1 MHERPQDMPAA
12 TFVAMDKGTPSE
24 APSAVNPPE
33 RPVRPPIDR
42 EAEKAE
48 ILRRYRG
55 LLRSIRGE
63 RAPENTRLI
72 RKAFN
77 IAVEA
82 HKEQRRKTGEPYI
95 YHPIAVARICAE
107 EIGLGTTSVV
117 SALLHDTV
125 EDTDLTLDDVR
136 DLFGPTVATIIDG
149 LTKISG
155 MQFTSGSAQAENF
168 RKVLLTLADDVRV
181 ILVKLADRL
190 HNMRTLDS
198 MARDK
203 QLKIAS
209 ETTYLYAPLAHRLGL
224 YNIKS
229 ELEDHALRFKE
240 PEIHED
246 ISQKLKKGEAVRR
259 RFISRFTLP
268 IREALDREGFSY
280 EIKGRPKSVHSIYNK
295 MLKKHVSFEEVYD
308 VFAIRI
314 IVDSRPELEKADCW
328 KVYSIVT
335 DYYQPNPDRLRDWIS
350 IPKAN
355 GYESLHTTVMSPG
368 GRWVEVQI
376 RSRRMDEIAEMGLA
390 AHYRYK
396 DGDEHGSALD
406 VWLNRIREVL
416 DDPGT
421 DALDFVSDFKLNLF
435 SDEIVVFTPKGE
447 MRNLPAGATALDFA
461 FDIHTQI
468 GRQCIGAKVNHRLV
482 PLSQPLRSGDQ
493 IEIITSRKQQPKE
506 DWLNYVVT
514 ARARHRIKQA
524 LRDQKKKLAVVGRET
539 VQRQLR
545 QWGAKADSGNVALLT
560 EYFRSHSDTDLYYH
574 VARGKYALDALAG
587 VQVRGG
593 RLILPKRKHRPEERP
608 LEEVVSEIRG
618 TDQSGLL
625 IGDDLQ
631 KIDYKLSPCCN
642 PISGDDVFGFIT
654 VGEGIKIH
662 RVNCPNAV
670 QLMSN
675 FAYRIV
681 KARWKGKN
689 TVEFLAGIRFSGIDD
704 VGLVSKIT
712 TIISHEHN
720 VNMRS
725 VSFES
730 HDGIFEGKVIVYVHD
745 TDHLNALMDKLKRVH
760 GVRHVERVEQ

>member
-1 MHERPQDMPAA
+1 
-12 TFVAMDKGTPSE
+12 MDKGPNSAKPAPEAGTPK
-24 APSAVNPPE
+24 
-33 RPVRPPIDR
+33 PVKPVIDLV
-42 EAEKAE
+42 AEKAE

-63 RAPENTRLI
+63 RTPEATRII

-82 HKEQRRKTGEPYI
+82 HKDQRRKTGEPYI

-117 SALLHDTV
+117 AALLHDTV

-136 DLFGPTVATIIDG
+136 DLFGPRVATIIDG
-149 LTKISG
+149 LTKMSG
-155 MQFTSGSAQAENF
+155 IEFQTNSVQAENF
-168 RKVLLTLADDVRV
+168 RKVLLTLAEDVRV
-181 ILVKLADRL
+181 ILIKLADRL

-240 PEIHED
+240 PVIHAD
-246 ISQKLKKGEAVRR
+246 ISQKLKKGEAVRK

-268 IREALDREGFSY
+268 IRASLDKEGFSY
-280 EIKGRPKSVHSIYNK
+280 EIKGRPKSVHSIYSK
-295 MLKKHVSFEEVYD
+295 MMNKHVSFEEVYD

-314 IVDSRPELEKADCW
+314 IMDTRQELEKADCW

-335 DYYQPNPDRLRDWIS
+335 DHYQPNPDRLRDWIS
-350 IPKAN
+350 LPKAN

-376 RSRRMDEIAEMGLA
+376 RSKRMDEIAEMGLA

-396 DGDEHGSALD
+396 AGDEQTSALD
-406 VWLNRIREVL
+406 AWLNRIREVL
-416 DDPGT
+416 EEPGT
-421 DALDFVSDFKLNLF
+421 DALDFVHDFKLNLF
-435 SDEIVVFTPKGE
+435 SDEIAVFTPQGE
-447 MRNLPAGATALDFA
+447 MRNLPAGATALDLA

-468 GRQCIGAKVNHRLV
+468 GRQCIGAKVNHKLV
-482 PLSQPLRSGDQ
+482 PLSQALKSGDQ
-493 IEIITSRKQQPKE
+493 VEIITSRKQQPKE
-506 DWLNYVVT
+506 EWLRFVAT
-514 ARARHRIKQA
+514 AKARHRIKQS
-524 LRDQKKKLAVVGRET
+524 LRDQKKKLAVVGRESAM
-539 VQRQLR
+539 QHLR
-545 QWGAKADSGNVALLT
+545 QIGAKTTTHNIAQLVEHFQAGTPVD
-560 EYFRSHSDTDLYYH
+560 FFYH
-574 VARGKYALDALAG
+574 VARGKYDLSKLTQA
-587 VQVRGG
+587 QVRNG
-593 RLILPKRKHRPEERP
+593 RLVLPKRKVDPEERS
-608 LEEVVSEIRG
+608 LDEIVSEIRG
-618 TDQSGLL
+618 ENQGSLVL
-625 IGDDLQ
+625 GDDL
-631 KIDYKLSPCCN
+631 KKLDYQLSKCCN
-642 PISGDDVFGFIT
+642 PIAGDDVFGFIT
-654 VGEGIKIH
+654 EGEGIKIH

-681 KARWKGKN
+681 KARWKGKD

-704 VGLVSKIT
+704 VGLVNKIT

-720 VNMRS
+720 VNMRAI
-725 VSFES
+725 SFES
-730 HDGIFEGKVIVYVHD
+730 HDGIFEGKVMAYVHD
-745 TDHLNALMDKLKRVH
+745 TDHLNALIEKLKRVR
-760 GVRHVERVEQ
+760 GVRNVERVDQ

>member
-1 MHERPQDMPAA
+1 
-12 TFVAMDKGTPSE
+12 MDKGPSH
-24 APSAVNPPE
+24 ATQPASAAENPA
-33 RPVRPPIDR
+33 RPVIDLV
-42 EAEKAE
+42 AEKAE

-55 LLRSIRGE
+55 LLRSIKGQRTAE
-63 RAPENTRLI
+63 ESRQI

-82 HKEQRRKTGEPYI
+82 HKDQRRKSGEPYI

-107 EIGLGTTSVV
+107 EIGLGATSVV
-117 SALLHDTV
+117 AALLHDTV
-125 EDTDLTLDDVR
+125 EDTDLTLDDVK
-136 DLFGPTVATIIDG
+136 DLFGPTVTTIIDG

-155 MQFTSGSAQAENF
+155 MQFSTDSIQAENF
-168 RKVLLTLADDVRV
+168 RKVLLTLAQDVRV

-209 ETTYLYAPLAHRLGL
+209 ETIYLYAPMAHRLGL
-224 YNIKS
+224 YSIKS
-229 ELEDHALRFKE
+229 ELEDLSLKFKE
-240 PEIHED
+240 PTIYAE
-246 ISQKLKKGEAVRR
+246 ISQKLKKGEAVRK

-268 IREALDREGFSY
+268 IRGSLDREGFSY
-280 EIKGRPKSVHSIYNK
+280 EIKGRPKSVHSIYTK
-295 MLKKHVSFEEVYD
+295 MLKKHVTFEEVYD

-314 IVDSRPELEKADCW
+314 IIDSRPELEKADCW
-328 KVYSIVT
+328 KVYSVVT
-335 DYYQPNPDRLRDWIS
+335 DFYQPSPDRLRDWIS
-350 IPKAN
+350 LPKAN

-396 DGDEHGSALD
+396 DGEEPSSALD
-406 VWLNRIREVL
+406 NWLNRIREML
-416 DDPGT
+416 EDPNSN
-421 DALDFVSDFKLNLF
+421 AIDFVNDFKLDLF

-447 MRNLPAGATALDFA
+447 MRNLPSGATALDFA

-468 GRQCIGAKVNHRLV
+468 GRQCIGAKVNHKLV
-482 PLSQPLRSGDQ
+482 PLSQALRSGDQ

-506 DWLNYVVT
+506 DWLNFVAT
-514 ARARHRIKQA
+514 AKARHRIKQA
-524 LRDQKKKLAVVGRET
+524 LRDQKMKLAVVGRES

-545 QWGAKADSGNVALLT
+545 SWGAKVDNPNIKALVGHYNT
-560 EYFRSHSDTDLYYH
+560 PSPTDLFYQ
-574 VARGKYALDALAG
+574 VARGKFVLTDLKEL
-587 VQVRGG
+587 QVKNG
-593 RLILPKRKHRPEERP
+593 RLVLPKVKHAADERS
-608 LEEVVSEIRG
+608 LEEVVAEIRG
-618 TDQSGLL
+618 HDHGALSL
-625 IGDDLQ
+625 GDDLQ
-631 KIDYKLSPCCN
+631 RIEYKLSPCCN
-642 PISGDDVFGFIT
+642 PIAGDDVFGFIT
-654 VGEGIKIH
+654 MNEGIKIH

-681 KARWKGKN
+681 KARWKGKD

-704 VGLVSKIT
+704 VGLVNKIT

-720 VNMRS
+720 VNMRAI
-725 VSFES
+725 SFES
-730 HDGIFEGKVIVYVHD
+730 HGGIFDGKVMAYVHD
-745 TDHLNALMDKLKRVH
+745 TDHLNSLMDKLKRVR
-760 GVRHVERVEQ
+760 GVRIVERVDQ

>member
-1 MHERPQDMPAA
+1 MSSAGATAPEASRPDAPPVIDLVAER
-12 TFVAMDKGTPSE
+12 
-24 APSAVNPPE
+24 
-33 RPVRPPIDR
+33 
-42 EAEKAE
+42 AE
-48 ILRRYRG
+48 ILRRYRT
-55 LLRSIRGE
+55 LLRAIKGHRTAE
-63 RAPENTRLI
+63 DTRMI

-82 HKEQRRKTGEPYI
+82 HKEQRRKSGEPYI

-107 EIGLGTTSVV
+107 EIGLGATSVV
-117 SALLHDTV
+117 AALLHDTV
-125 EDTDLTLDDVR
+125 EDTDLTLDDVK

-155 MQFTSGSAQAENF
+155 LQFATDSIQAENF
-168 RKVLLTLADDVRV
+168 RKVLLTLAQDVRV

-209 ETTYLYAPLAHRLGL
+209 ETLYLYAPLAHRLGL
-224 YNIKS
+224 YSIKS
-229 ELEDHALRFKE
+229 ELEDLSLKFKE
-240 PEIHED
+240 PEVYAD
-246 ISQKLKKGEAVRR
+246 ISTRLKKGEAVRK
-259 RFISRFTLP
+259 RFISRFVLP
-268 IREALDREGFSY
+268 IKQSLDREAFSY

-314 IVDSRPELEKADCW
+314 IIDTKQELEKADCW

-335 DYYQPNPDRLRDWIS
+335 DFYQPNPDRLRDWIS
-350 IPKAN
+350 TPKAN

-396 DGDEHGSALD
+396 DDQDHASALD
-406 VWLNRIREVL
+406 AWLNRIREVL
-416 DDPGT
+416 DDPTT
-421 DALDFVSDFKLNLF
+421 DAIDFVNDFKLNLF

-447 MRNLPAGATALDFA
+447 MRSLPAGATALDFA

-468 GRQCIGAKVNHRLV
+468 GRQCIGAKVNHKLV
-482 PLSQPLRSGDQ
+482 PLSHPLKGGDQ

-506 DWLNYVVT
+506 DWLTYVKT
-514 ARARHRIKQA
+514 AKARHKIKQS
-524 LRDQKKKLAVVGRET
+524 LREQKKKLAVVGREQ
-539 VQRQLR
+539 VQVMLR
-545 QWGAKADSGNVALLT
+545 KWGAKPDGQNIDALIAH
-560 EYFRSHSDTDLYYH
+560 FRARSAMDLYYQ
-574 VARGKYALDALAG
+574 VARGKHDLAKVEG
-587 VQVRGG
+587 VQIRAG
-593 RLILPKRKHRPEERP
+593 RLVLPKHEAKPDERT
-608 LEEVVSEIRG
+608 LEEVVAEIRG
-618 TDQSGLL
+618 AVPGALL

-631 KIDYKLSPCCN
+631 KIDYRLSKCCN
-642 PISGDDVFGFIT
+642 PIAGDDVFGFIT
-654 VGEGIKIH
+654 VNEGIKIH

-681 KARWKGKN
+681 KARWKGTDK
-689 TVEFLAGIRFSGIDD
+689 VEFLAGIKFSGIDD
-704 VGLVSKIT
+704 VGLVNKIT
-712 TIISHEHN
+712 TIISHEHH
-720 VNMRS
+720 VNMRAI
-725 VSFES
+725 SFES
-730 HDGIFEGKVIVYVHD
+730 HDGVFEGKVMAYVQD
-745 TDHLNALMDKLKRVH
+745 TDHLNGLIEKLKRVR
-760 GVRHVERVEQ
+760 GVRSVERVDQ

>member
-1 MHERPQDMPAA
+1 MSDATAA
-12 TFVAMDKGTPSE
+12 AHQPSKN
-24 APSAVNPPE
+24 VQ
-33 RPVRPPIDR
+33 PPIDLA
-42 EAEKAE
+42 AERAE
-48 ILRRYRG
+48 ILLRYRG
-55 LLRSIRGE
+55 LLRSIKGHRS
-63 RAPENTRLI
+63 PEENRMI

-82 HKEQRRKTGEPYI
+82 HKEQRRKSGEPYI

-117 SALLHDTV
+117 AALLHDTV
-125 EDTDLTLDDVR
+125 EDTDLTLDDVK

-155 MQFTSGSAQAENF
+155 LQFGTDSIQAENF
-168 RKVLLTLADDVRV
+168 RKVLLTLAQDVRV

-209 ETTYLYAPLAHRLGL
+209 ETLFLYAPLAHRLGL

-229 ELEDHALRFKE
+229 ELEDLSLKFKE
-240 PEIHED
+240 PETYAD
-246 ISQKLKKGEAVRR
+246 ISQRLKKGEAVRK

-268 IREALDREGFSY
+268 IKEALDKEGFGY
-280 EIKGRPKSVHSIYNK
+280 EIKGRPKSIHSIYNK

-314 IVDSRPELEKADCW
+314 IVNSKTELEKADCW

-350 IPKAN
+350 LLKAN

-376 RSRRMDEIAEMGLA
+376 RSKRMDEIAEMGLA

-396 DGDEHGSALD
+396 DEQDHASALD
-406 VWLNRIREVL
+406 AWLSRIREVL
-416 DDPGT
+416 EDPST
-421 DALDFVSDFKLNLF
+421 DAIDFVNDFKLNLF

-447 MRNLPAGATALDFA
+447 MRNLPAGSTALDFA

-468 GRQCIGAKVNHRLV
+468 GRQCIGAKVNHKLV
-482 PLSQPLRSGDQ
+482 PLSPALKSGDQ
-493 IEIITSRKQQPKE
+493 IEVITSKKQQPKE
-506 DWLNYVVT
+506 DWLTFVKT
-514 ARARHRIKQA
+514 AKAKHRIKQA
-524 LRDQKKKLAVVGRET
+524 LRDQKKKLAVVGREQL
-539 VQRQLR
+539 QRMLR
-545 QWGAKADSGNVALLT
+545 KWGAKVDAANVNVLI
-560 EYFRSHSDTDLYYH
+560 EHYGSRSAMDLYYQ
-574 VARGKYALDALAG
+574 VARGKHLLETLAD
-587 VQVRGG
+587 VTVKNG
-593 RLILPKRKHRPEERP
+593 RLSLPKVKRQPDERT
-608 LEEVVSEIRG
+608 LEEVVAEIRG
-618 TDQSGLL
+618 ATPGALL

-631 KIDYKLSPCCN
+631 KIDYQLSPCCH
-642 PISGDDVFGFIT
+642 PIAGDDVFGFIT
-654 VGEGIKIH
+654 VSEGIKIH
-662 RVNCPNAV
+662 HVNCPNAV

-681 KARWKGKN
+681 KARWKGKDS
-689 TVEFLAGIRFSGIDD
+689 VEFLAGLRFSGIDE
-704 VGLVSKIT
+704 VGLVNKIT
-712 TIISHEHN
+712 SIISHQHN

-725 VSFES
+725 ISFES
-730 HDGIFEGKVIVYVHD
+730 NDGIFEGKVMAYVQD
-745 TDHLNALMDKLKRVH
+745 TDHLMSLIEKLRRVN
-760 GVRHVERVEQ
+760 GVRSVERVDH

>member
-1 MHERPQDMPAA
+1 
-12 TFVAMDKGTPSE
+12 MDKGTRTDDNTVATTRPA
-24 APSAVNPPE
+24 APVIDPVAE
-33 RPVRPPIDR
+33 R
-42 EAEKAE
+42 AE

-55 LLRSIRGE
+55 LLRSIKGE
-63 RAPENTRLI
+63 RTPEDTRQI

-82 HKEQRRKTGEPYI
+82 HKHQRRRSGEPYI
-95 YHPIAVARICAE
+95 YHPIAVARICSE
-107 EIGLGTTSVV
+107 ELGLGTTSVV
-117 SALLHDTV
+117 AALLHDTV

-149 LTKISG
+149 LTKIGG
-155 MQFTSGSAQAENF
+155 MQFQTGSIQAENF
-168 RKVLLTLADDVRV
+168 RKVLLTLAQDVRV
-181 ILVKLADRL
+181 ILIKLADRL
-190 HNMRTLDS
+190 HNMRTLDHQP
-198 MARDK
+198 RDK

-209 ETTYLYAPLAHRLGL
+209 ETSYLYAPLAHRLGL

-229 ELEDHALRFKE
+229 ELEDLSLKFKE
-240 PEIHED
+240 PAIHEE
-246 ISQKLKKGEAVRR
+246 ITSKLKKGEAVRK

-268 IREALDREGFSY
+268 IRKALDREAFTY

-314 IVDSRPELEKADCW
+314 IIDTKPELEKADCW

-335 DYYQPNPDRLRDWIS
+335 DFYQPNPDRLRDWIS
-350 IPKAN
+350 LPKAN

-396 DGDEHGSALD
+396 DGDDQSSGLD
-406 VWLNRIREVL
+406 MWLNRIREVL
-416 DDPGT
+416 EDPST
-421 DALDFVSDFKLNLF
+421 DALDFVNDFKLNLY

-447 MRNLPAGATALDFA
+447 MRSLPAGATALDFA
-461 FDIHTQI
+461 FDIHSQI
-468 GRQCIGAKVNHRLV
+468 GRQCIGAKVNHKLV

-514 ARARHRIKQA
+514 AKARHRIKQA
-524 LRDQKKKLAVVGRET
+524 LRDQKKKLAVVGREA
-539 VQRQLR
+539 VARALR
-545 QWGAKADSGNVALLT
+545 KWGAKTDTANINQLVEHFRSNTPTELYYQVARGTIRLEALGNVA
-560 EYFRSHSDTDLYYH
+560 
-574 VARGKYALDALAG
+574 VKN
-587 VQVRGG
+587 G
-593 RLILPKRKHRPEERP
+593 RLVLPKVRRSEDDRT
-608 LEEVVSEIRG
+608 LEEVVAEIRG
-618 TDQSGLL
+618 DKNATLL

-631 KIDYKLSPCCN
+631 KIDYKLSSCCN
-642 PISGDDVFGFIT
+642 PIAGDDVFGFIT
-654 VGEGIKIH
+654 VNEGIKIH

-689 TVEFLAGIRFSGIDD
+689 TVEFLAGIKFSGIDE
-704 VGLVSKIT
+704 VGLVNKIT

-720 VNMRS
+720 VNMRAI
-725 VSFES
+725 SFES
-730 HDGIFEGKVIVYVHD
+730 NDGIFEGKVMAYVHD
-745 TDHLNALMDKLKRVH
+745 TDHLNALMEKLKRVN
-760 GVRHVERVEQ
+760 GVRSVERVDQ

>member
-1 MHERPQDMPAA
+1 
-12 TFVAMDKGTPSE
+12 MDKGPQHPTPPAE
-24 APSAVNPPE
+24 PAVTSA
-33 RPVRPPIDR
+33 RPVIDLV
-42 EAEKAE
+42 AEKAE

-55 LLRSIRGE
+55 LLRSIKGQRTAE
-63 RAPENTRLI
+63 ESRQI

-82 HKEQRRKTGEPYI
+82 HKDQRRKSGEPYI

-107 EIGLGTTSVV
+107 EIGLGATSVV
-117 SALLHDTV
+117 AALLHDTV
-125 EDTDLTLDDVR
+125 EDTDLTLDDVK

-155 MQFTSGSAQAENF
+155 MQFSTDSIQAENF
-168 RKVLLTLADDVRV
+168 RKVLLTLAQDVRV

-190 HNMRTLDS
+190 HNMRTLES

-209 ETTYLYAPLAHRLGL
+209 ETIYLYAPMAHRLGL
-224 YNIKS
+224 YSIKS
-229 ELEDHALRFKE
+229 ELEDLSLKFKE
-240 PEIHED
+240 PTVYEE
-246 ISQKLKKGEAVRR
+246 ISQKLKKGEAVRK

-268 IREALDREGFSY
+268 IRESLDREGFSY

-295 MLKKHVSFEEVYD
+295 MLKKHVTFEEVYD

-314 IVDSRPELEKADCW
+314 IITSRPELEKADCW

-335 DYYQPNPDRLRDWIS
+335 DFYQPSPDRLRDWIS
-350 IPKAN
+350 LPKAN

-376 RSRRMDEIAEMGLA
+376 RSQRMDEIAEMGLA

-396 DGDEHGSALD
+396 DGEEPSSALD
-406 VWLNRIREVL
+406 NWLNRIREML
-416 DDPGT
+416 EDPNSN
-421 DALDFVSDFKLNLF
+421 AIDFVNDFKLDLF

-461 FDIHTQI
+461 FDIHTQV
-468 GRQCIGAKVNHRLV
+468 GRQCIGAKVNHKLV

-506 DWLNYVVT
+506 DWLNLVAT
-514 ARARHRIKQA
+514 AKARHRIKQA
-524 LRDQKKKLAVVGRET
+524 LRDQKQKLAVVGRES

-545 QWGAKADSGNVALLT
+545 TWGAKVDDNNIKTLVEHLNTASP
-560 EYFRSHSDTDLYYH
+560 TDLFYQ
-574 VARGKYALDALAG
+574 VARGKHVLADLKAPH
-587 VQVRGG
+587 VKNG
-593 RLILPKRKHRPEERP
+593 RLVLPKTKPQPDERS
-608 LEEVVSEIRG
+608 LEEVVAEIRG
-618 TDQSGLL
+618 HDHGGLSL
-625 IGDDLQ
+625 GDDLQ
-631 KIDYKLSPCCN
+631 RIEYKLSPCCN
-642 PISGDDVFGFIT
+642 PIAGDDVFGFIT
-654 VGEGIKIH
+654 MNEGIKIH

-681 KARWKGKN
+681 KARWKGKD

-704 VGLVSKIT
+704 VGLVNKIT

-720 VNMRS
+720 VNMRAI
-725 VSFES
+725 SFES
-730 HDGIFEGKVIVYVHD
+730 HDGIFEGKVMAYVHD
-745 TDHLNALMDKLKRVH
+745 TDHLNSLMDKLKRVR
-760 GVRHVERVEQ
+760 GVRIVERVDQ

>member
-1 MHERPQDMPAA
+1 
-12 TFVAMDKGTPSE
+12 MDKASVQPTAVPD
-24 APSAVNPPE
+24 APQPHVIDAAAE
-33 RPVRPPIDR
+33 RS
-42 EAEKAE
+42 E
-48 ILRRYRG
+48 ILRRYRT
-55 LLRSIRGE
+55 LLRAFKGDRTAE
-63 RAPENTRLI
+63 DTRVI

-82 HKEQRRKTGEPYI
+82 HKEQRRKSGEPYI

-117 SALLHDTV
+117 AALLHDTV
-125 EDTDLTLDDVR
+125 EDTDLTLEDVK

-155 MQFTSGSAQAENF
+155 LQFATDSIQAENF
-168 RKVLLTLADDVRV
+168 RKVLLTLAQDVRV

-190 HNMRTLDS
+190 HNMRTLDHQP
-198 MARDK
+198 RDK

-209 ETTYLYAPLAHRLGL
+209 ETLYLYAPLAHRLGL
-224 YNIKS
+224 YSIKS
-229 ELEDHALRFKE
+229 ELEDLSLKFKE
-240 PEIHED
+240 PEVYAE

-259 RFISRFTLP
+259 RFINSFVVP
-268 IREALDREGFSY
+268 IRRALDREQFSY
-280 EIKGRPKSVHSIYNK
+280 EVKGRPKSVHSIYSK
-295 MLKKHVSFEEVYD
+295 MLKKNVAFEEVYD

-314 IVDSRPELEKADCW
+314 IIETKQELEKADCW

-350 IPKAN
+350 LPKAN

-396 DGDEHGSALD
+396 DDQEHASALD
-406 VWLNRIREVL
+406 AWLNRIREVL
-416 DDPGT
+416 DDPTT
-421 DALDFVSDFKLNLF
+421 DAIDFVNEFKLNLF

-482 PLSQPLRSGDQ
+482 PLSHPLKGGDQ
-493 IEIITSRKQQPKE
+493 IEIITSKKQQPKE
-506 DWLNYVVT
+506 DWLGYVKT
-514 ARARHRIKQA
+514 AKARHKIKQS
-524 LRDQKKKLAVVGRET
+524 LRELRKKLAVVGREQL
-539 VQRQLR
+539 QRVLR
-545 QWGAKADSGNVALLT
+545 KWGAKADGPNTNALI
-560 EYFRSHSDTDLYYH
+560 EHFGSRSAMDLYYQ
-574 VARGKYALDALAG
+574 VARGKHLLEKIEG
-587 VQVRGG
+587 VHVKSG
-593 RLILPKRKHRPEERP
+593 RLHLPKAPRMPDERS

-618 TDQSGLL
+618 SAPGALL

-631 KIDYKLSPCCN
+631 RIDYQLSKCCN
-642 PISGDDVFGFIT
+642 PIAGDDVFGFIT

-681 KARWKGKN
+681 KARWKGKEN
-689 TVEFLAGIRFSGIDD
+689 IEFLAGIAFSGIDD
-704 VGLVSKIT
+704 VGLVNKIT

-720 VNMRS
+720 VNMRAI
-725 VSFES
+725 SFES
-730 HDGIFEGKVIVYVHD
+730 HDGVFEGKVMAYVHD
-745 TDHLNALMDKLKRVH
+745 TDHLNALIEKLRRVR
-760 GVRHVERVEQ
+760 GVRNVERVDH

>member
-1 MHERPQDMPAA
+1 MSNPDAA
-12 TFVAMDKGTPSE
+12 QGK
-24 APSAVNPPE
+24 APVQKVE
-33 RPVRPPIDR
+33 IDL
-42 EAEKAE
+42 EKEKAE
-48 ILRRYRG
+48 ILLRYRG
-55 LLRSIRGE
+55 LLRSIRGV
-63 RAPENTRLI
+63 RTPEDSRLI

-77 IAVEA
+77 IALEA
-82 HKEQRRKTGEPYI
+82 HKDQRRKSGEPYI

-117 SALLHDTV
+117 AALLHDTV
-125 EDTDLTLDDVR
+125 EDTDLTLDDVK

-155 MQFTSGSAQAENF
+155 MQFTTDSIQAENF
-168 RKVLLTLADDVRV
+168 RKVLLTLAQDVRV

-209 ETTYLYAPLAHRLGL
+209 ETLFLYAPLAHRLGL

-229 ELEDHALRFKE
+229 ELEDHSLRFKE
-240 PEIHED
+240 PAIYED
-246 ISQKLKKGEAVRR
+246 INMRLKKGEAVRK
-259 RFISRFTLP
+259 RFISRFILP
-268 IREALDREGFSY
+268 IREAMDKEGFAY

-308 VFAIRI
+308 VFAVRI
-314 IVDSRPELEKADCW
+314 IIDTRNELEKADCW

-350 IPKAN
+350 LPKAN

-376 RSRRMDEIAEMGLA
+376 RSKRMDEIAEMGLA

-396 DGDEHGSALD
+396 DDEEHTNALD
-406 VWLNRIREVL
+406 NWLNRIREVL
-416 DDPGT
+416 EEPGGN
-421 DALDFVSDFKLNLF
+421 ALDFVNDFKLNLF
-435 SDEIVVFTPKGE
+435 SDEIVVFTPNGE
-447 MRNLPAGATALDFA
+447 MRNLPSGATALDFA
-461 FDIHTQI
+461 FDIHSQI
-468 GRQCIGAKVNHRLV
+468 GRQCIGAKVNHKLV
-482 PLSQPLRSGDQ
+482 PLSQPLKSGDQ
-493 IEIITSRKQQPKE
+493 IEVITSKKQQPKE
-506 DWLNYVVT
+506 DWLTYVVT
-514 ARARHRIKQA
+514 AKARHRIKQA
-524 LRDQKKKLAVVGRET
+524 LRDQKRKLAVVGREA

-545 QWGAKADSGNVALLT
+545 TWGAKVDNPNIAALV
-560 EYFRSHSDTDLYYH
+560 EHFRSSSPMDLYYQ
-574 VARGKYALDALAG
+574 VARGKHVLETIQEL
-587 VQVRGG
+587 QIRGG
-593 RLILPKRKHRPEERP
+593 RVVLPKIKRNEEEQS
-608 LEEVVSEIRG
+608 LEEVVASIRG
-618 TDQSGLL
+618 DKGAPLL

-631 KIDYKLSPCCN
+631 KIDYQLSDCCN
-642 PISGDDVFGFIT
+642 PIAGDDVFGFIS

-681 KARWKGKN
+681 KARWKGKD

-704 VGLVSKIT
+704 VGLVNKIT

-720 VNMRS
+720 VNMRAI
-725 VSFES
+725 SFES
-730 HDGIFEGKVIVYVHD
+730 NDGIFAGKVMAYVHD
-745 TDHLNALMDKLKRVH
+745 TDHLNALMDKLKRVR
-760 GVRHVERVEQ
+760 GVRSVERVDH

>member
-1 MHERPQDMPAA
+1 MSTPEAAQEKARTPKPQ
-12 TFVAMDKGTPSE
+12 
-24 APSAVNPPE
+24 
-33 RPVRPPIDR
+33 IDL
-42 EAEKAE
+42 EKEKAE
-48 ILRRYRG
+48 ILLRYRG
-55 LLRSIRGE
+55 LLRSVRGT
-63 RAPENTRLI
+63 RTPEDSRLI

-82 HKEQRRKTGEPYI
+82 HKDQRRKSGEPYI

-107 EIGLGTTSVV
+107 EIGLGATSVV
-117 SALLHDTV
+117 AALLHDTV
-125 EDTDLTLDDVR
+125 EDTDLTLDDVK

-155 MQFTSGSAQAENF
+155 MQFQTDSVQAENF
-168 RKVLLTLADDVRV
+168 RKVLLTLAQDVRV

-209 ETTYLYAPLAHRLGL
+209 ETLFLYAPLAHRLGL

-240 PEIHED
+240 PAIYAD
-246 ISQKLKKGEAVRR
+246 ISQRLKKGEAVRK
-259 RFISRFTLP
+259 RFISRFILP
-268 IREALDREGFSY
+268 IREAMDREGLNY

-314 IVDSRPELEKADCW
+314 IIDTRSELEKADCW

-350 IPKAN
+350 LPKAN
-355 GYESLHTTVMSPG
+355 GYESLQTTVMSPG

-376 RSRRMDEIAEMGLA
+376 RSKRMDEIAEMGLA

-396 DGDEHGSALD
+396 DDDTDQTNALD
-406 VWLNRIREVL
+406 NWLNRIREVL
-416 DDPGT
+416 EDPGSN
-421 DALDFVSDFKLNLF
+421 ALDFVRDFKLNLF
-435 SDEIVVFTPKGE
+435 SDEIVVFTPNGE
-447 MRNLPAGATALDFA
+447 MRNLPTGATALDFA
-461 FDIHTQI
+461 FDIHSQI
-468 GRQCIGAKVNHRLV
+468 GRQCIGAKVNHKLV

-493 IEIITSRKQQPKE
+493 IEVITSKKQQPKE
-506 DWLNYVVT
+506 DWLSYVVT
-514 ARARHRIKQA
+514 AKARHKIKQA
-524 LRDQKKKLAVVGRET
+524 LREQKNKLAVVGREA

-545 QWGAKADSGNVALLT
+545 TWGAKVDTTNVNMLV
-560 EYFRSHSDTDLYYH
+560 EYFRCNTPVDLFYQ
-574 VARGKYALDALAG
+574 VARGKHVLEGLVDL
-587 VQVRGG
+587 QIRNG
-593 RLILPKRKHRPEERP
+593 RVVLPKTKRSEDERS
-608 LEEVVSEIRG
+608 LEEVVASIRG
-618 TDQSGLL
+618 DKNAALL

-631 KIDYKLSPCCN
+631 KIDYQLSSCCN
-642 PISGDDVFGFIT
+642 PIAGDDVFGFISP
-654 VGEGIKIH
+654 GEGIKIH

-681 KARWKGKN
+681 KARWKGKD

-704 VGLVSKIT
+704 VGLVNKIT

-720 VNMRS
+720 VNMRAI
-725 VSFES
+725 SFES
-730 HDGIFEGKVIVYVHD
+730 NDGIFAGKVMAFVHD
-745 TDHLNALMDKLKRVH
+745 TDHLNSLIDKLRRVR
-760 GVRHVERVEQ
+760 GVRSVERVDH

>member
-1 MHERPQDMPAA
+1 MSDVPAA
-12 TFVAMDKGTPSE
+12 ASVPATPLAHVIDPVA
-24 APSAVNPPE
+24 E
-33 RPVRPPIDR
+33 R
-42 EAEKAE
+42 AE
-48 ILRRYRG
+48 ILRRYRT
-55 LLRSIRGE
+55 LLRAIKGE
-63 RAPENTRLI
+63 RRAEDTRMI

-82 HKEQRRKTGEPYI
+82 HKEQRRKSGEPYI

-117 SALLHDTV
+117 AALLHDTV
-125 EDTDLTLDDVR
+125 EDTDLTLDDVK

-155 MQFTSGSAQAENF
+155 LQFATDSIQAENF
-168 RKVLLTLADDVRV
+168 RKVLLTLAQDVRV

-190 HNMRTLDS
+190 HNMRTLDHQP
-198 MARDK
+198 REK

-209 ETTYLYAPLAHRLGL
+209 ETLYLYAPLAHRLGL
-224 YNIKS
+224 YSIKS
-229 ELEDHALRFKE
+229 ELEDLSLKFKE
-240 PEIHED
+240 PEVYED
-246 ISQKLKKGEAVRR
+246 INQKLKKGEAVRR
-259 RFISRFTLP
+259 RFINSFVVP
-268 IREALDREGFSY
+268 IKRALDREEFSY

-295 MLKKHVSFEEVYD
+295 MLKKNVSFEEVSD

-314 IVDSRPELEKADCW
+314 IIDTKQELEKADCW

-350 IPKAN
+350 LPKAN

-376 RSRRMDEIAEMGLA
+376 RSRRMDEVAEMGLA

-396 DGDEHGSALD
+396 DDQDHASALD
-406 VWLNRIREVL
+406 AWLNRIREVL
-416 DDPGT
+416 DDPTT
-421 DALDFVSDFKLNLF
+421 DAIDFVNDFKLNLF

-447 MRNLPAGATALDFA
+447 MRSLPAGATALDFA

-468 GRQCIGAKVNHRLV
+468 GRQCIGAKVNHKLV
-482 PLSQPLRSGDQ
+482 PLSHPLKGGDQ
-493 IEIITSRKQQPKE
+493 IEIITSKKQQPKE
-506 DWLNYVVT
+506 DWLGYVKT
-514 ARARHRIKQA
+514 AKARHKIKQS
-524 LRDQKKKLAVVGRET
+524 LRELKKKLAVVGREQL
-539 VQRQLR
+539 QRMLR
-545 QWGAKADSGNVALLT
+545 KWGAKADAHNTNALI
-560 EYFRSHSDTDLYYH
+560 EHYGSRSAMDLYYQI
-574 VARGKYALDALAG
+574 ARGKHILEKLEVG
-587 VQVRGG
+587 EVKGG
-593 RLILPKRKHRPEERP
+593 RLSLPKAQRKPDERS

-618 TDQSGLL
+618 SAPGALL

-631 KIDYKLSPCCN
+631 RIDYQLSKCCN
-642 PISGDDVFGFIT
+642 PIAGDDVFGFIT

-681 KARWKGKN
+681 KARWKGKEN
-689 TVEFLAGIRFSGIDD
+689 IEFLAGITFSGIDD
-704 VGLVSKIT
+704 VGLVNKIT

-720 VNMRS
+720 VNMRAI
-725 VSFES
+725 SFES
-730 HDGIFEGKVIVYVHD
+730 HDGIFEGKVMAYVHD
-745 TDHLNALMDKLKRVH
+745 TDHLNALIEKLRRVR
-760 GVRHVERVEQ
+760 GVRSVERVDH